1 VASSPAKDTVSHGAG
16 TETDGSDAAVTTAAM
31 TTVSTTTVA
40 MTTKSLAMADT
51 VAAAAL
57 FDAAED
63 SDSSA
68 SSDILQICEVCPA
81 YFIYVLI
88 DR

>member
-16 TETDGSDAAVTTAAM
+16 TETDGSDAAM

-40 MTTKSLAMADT
+40 MTTESLAMADT

>member
-31 TTVSTTTVA
+31 TTVA
-40 MTTKSLAMADT
+40 MTTESLAMADT

>member
-1 VASSPAKDTVSHGAG
+1 MASSPAKDTVSHGAG

-31 TTVSTTTVA
+31 TTVA
-40 MTTKSLAMADT
+40 MTTESLAMADT